1 MTLRVAR
8 AIAFDAA
15 RVYRGDR
22 DAIESAGRKPGESEA
37 DRLIGFRAVV
47 EVATWTK
54 AVPGQVAV
62 GPKYMRYDARS
73 VSGLPS
79 PFVVGAVQDRSRTAA
94 PLEGATR
101 RIPPSAGPTPSSR
114 WRRRHTRRKQD
125 WFARKRNG
133 KVSPKDIWGWL
144 TAV

>member
-1 MTLRVAR
+1 VTLRVAR

-22 DAIESAGRKPGESEA
+22 DVIESAGRKPGESEA

-101 RIPPSAGPTPSSR
+101 RIPPSGDPPPAAAGGDDTQGGNRTGSR
-114 WRRRHTRRKQD
+114 GN
-125 WFARKRNG
+125 AMG
-133 KVSPKDIWGWL
+133 KCHLKTSGGG
-144 TAV
+144 